1 MLPRATAHAPYFMW
15 REFVSEQLLPRF
27 IAHRGALQIAPENTL
42 SAMQAAKKHGAA
54 WVECDVMLT
63 QDDVPIIFHDPSLRR
78 TTNGRGKI
86 AKTDYAKIK
95 ILDAGCRFDK
105 DFSGEPIPTLEA
117 WLIEAKK
124 LNMGVNLEL
133 KPSKGKSTIL
143 VKKVVTLLEKHWNLQ
158 NCQVLISS
166 FSLKTLTLFKK
177 LSSSSYLLGLNVKR
191 VWKKHREQASALG
204 CYSIHAEFNT
214 IKKRTVERNAEAG
227 LKTLAYVVD
236 DLKIANRLFEIGV
249 TAVFTDNAALF
260 GQQ

>member
-1 MLPRATAHAPYFMW
+1 MLPH
-15 REFVSEQLLPRF
+15 F
-27 IAHRGALQIAPENTL
+27 IAHRGAPQIAPENTL
-42 SAMQAAKKHGAA
+42 SAMQTAKKHGAT

-86 AKTDYAKIK
+86 AKTDYEKIK
-95 ILDAGCRFDK
+95 MLDAGCRFSK
-105 DFSGEPIPTLEA
+105 DFSGESIPTLEA

-133 KPSKGKSTIL
+133 KPSKAKSTIL

-158 NCQVLISS
+158 HPKILISS
-166 FSLKTLTLFKK
+166 FSIKTLATFKEF
-177 LSSSSYLLGLNVKR
+177 SSSSYLLGLNVKR
-191 VWKKHREQASALG
+191 VWKKQREQASALG

-214 IKKRTVERNAEAG
+214 IKKRTVEKNEEAG
-227 LKTLAYVVD
+227 LKTLTYVVD
-236 DLKIANRLFEIGV
+236 DLKIANRLFAMGV

-260 GQQ
+260 SSIK